1 LSKGIYRVDLSAG
14 IVTGKNEKPL
24 GSINSHGYLTT
35 TFRHNGKRYTYFIHH
50 IIAYCGGLDMSE
62 ELTVNH
68 KDGNK
73 LNNKF
78 SNFETIT
85 NCENVQH
92 ASKLGLLKD
101 RRKLKGEE
109 VGTSKMSVAQ
119 VNQIRKEYIPRV
131 NTTRMIANKYGVD
144 HSSIVRIINHK
155 QWQHVS

>member
-1 LSKGIYRVDLSAG
+1 
-14 IVTGKNEKPL
+14 
-24 GSINSHGYLTT
+24 
-35 TFRHNGKRYTYFIHH
+35 
-50 IIAYCGGLDMSE
+50 MSE